1 MVTCHICAI
10 QTFTLYHTEEE
21 YIIFRKGACIEVL
34 FYHLCVLNELHLF
47 TILNLPPAVY
57 TPSPSCRQTET
68 IVYCHPPFLTCQR
81 EEILKCGSFG
91 QRSLNSTTVC
101 AGTCDVPQLS
111 ASNCV

>member
-1 MVTCHICAI
+1 MTCHICAI

-47 TILNLPPAVY
+47 TILNLPPQCTLHPPPVGKLKQ
-57 TPSPSCRQTET
+57 SCTV
-68 IVYCHPPFLTCQR
+68 INPFLTCQR